1 MSLTSILQA
10 VDPPHENGWTGTTLG
25 IKAVHVFRFAPRNGG
40 TLAHS
45 EESWDGLIARLFS
58 GYNRKTLDT
67 GIRSVLAHSSM
78 KPNAALPPPHAATR

>member
-45 EESWDGLIARLFS
+45 EESLGRPNRETVQRLQPQNARH
-58 GYNRKTLDT
+58 R
-67 GIRSVLAHSSM
+67 H
-78 KPNAALPPPHAATR
+78 P